1 MFQSLAKLSPSIL
14 TSFRGSNS
22 QLIAMAANAKRLGV
36 EMGDIIE
43 SSMSL
48 LDVEDAITK
57 AFEAQ
62 VVTGKNIDID
72 RLMFLQLTGDY
83 GQLLQ
88 EQEKILK
95 NADYLNNRSPV
106 FQSMIA
112 GSIGLTQEQ
121 ASQIALRSLLSD
133 RLGLNEAKIRE
144 MQKRGEEVQNVF
156 DAALKQGKITEVEF
170 EELSKIAK
178 EYDFLTIQERIVR
191 GLDGLAV
198 NISSYFPK
206 LTDAIIYLTD
216 KFEGL
221 TKSFSGGFG
230 MGETGKM
237 VMGGIGG
244 VVLAALAL
252 KLGGKGFKFARA
264 LMPGAALATGAA
276 GAAGSAAG
284 GSVLGTAGAGAAG
297 AAGTGL
303 FSRVFGSSIA
313 QYNTMG
319 RLTSAGYRAGGL
331 GGGMAG
337 MMRAARIGLKPALKS
352 GLIGAGID
360 FGLGLASGQSLSRAA
375 GGAGFSLAGGVI
387 GGLAGGPVGALIGS
401 TIGGLVGDQVFGN
414 ADNAQARMADMQ
426 QGNAQMRD
434 ALARLNAQQAV
445 SQNPASNVESKIDT
459 TNNLL
464 RELISK
470 PTNVTVELDGEKV
483 GKATM
488 NYASEAMDRGRTI
501 GNTYGQN
508 RDTTAIR
515 PR

>member
-1 MFQSLAKLSPSIL
+1 
-14 TSFRGSNS
+14 
-22 QLIAMAANAKRLGV
+22 
-36 EMGDIIE
+36 
-43 SSMSL
+43 
-48 LDVEDAITK
+48 
-57 AFEAQ
+57 
-62 VVTGKNIDID
+62 
-72 RLMFLQLTGDY
+72 
-83 GQLLQ
+83 
-88 EQEKILK
+88 
-95 NADYLNNRSPV
+95 
-106 FQSMIA
+106 
-112 GSIGLTQEQ
+112 
-121 ASQIALRSLLSD
+121 
-133 RLGLNEAKIRE
+133 
-144 MQKRGEEVQNVF
+144 
-156 DAALKQGKITEVEF
+156 
-170 EELSKIAK
+170 
-178 EYDFLTIQERIVR
+178 
-191 GLDGLAV
+191 
-198 NISSYFPK
+198 
-206 LTDAIIYLTD
+206 
-216 KFEGL
+216 
-221 TKSFSGGFG
+221 
-230 MGETGKM
+230 
-237 VMGGIGG
+237 
-244 VVLAALAL
+244 
-252 KLGGKGFKFARA
+252 
-264 LMPGAALATGAA
+264 MPGAALATGAA